1 MADTP
6 TPPPADAAPGKQPE
20 VLSGRQP
27 ADPVVVVRP
36 MPKIIFFY
44 LTWLASLVMGAGVWA
59 VEHWLER
66 WLPGSSTMVRAV
78 RVGVSIGAGGALLL
92 AMARVLRIQEF
103 EEALRRVTRRAGG
116 GA

>member
-1 MADTP
+1 
-6 TPPPADAAPGKQPE
+6 
-20 VLSGRQP
+20 
-27 ADPVVVVRP
+27 
-36 MPKIIFFY
+36 
-44 LTWLASLVMGAGVWA
+44 MGAGVWA